1 MFFCE
6 YGKEKTSV
14 IVRNH
19 TNTYDE
25 YKLFLNPSLELF
37 LAWREST
44 E

>member
-1 MFFCE
+1 MLFCD

-14 IVRNH
+14 IGNH

-25 YKLFLNPSLELF
+25 YKLFLNLSLELF